1 MHLKGTMK
9 PNVISLFKFCFT
21 LLFGYV
27 LALSAHAAPS
37 ANTAPQGTLV
47 IIGGGL
53 RADNAEVWQR
63 IVTLSGGKGARI
75 AVLASASINPEKSG
89 QSIISKLN
97 QYGAD
102 AFFVPL
108 GVKLPNSNYRK
119 AAEDPAIVAQIKS
132 ASGIY
137 FAGGDQGRI
146 TQALLRPHGST
157 GSHLVGLPQWRRD
170 RRLQRWCGHHEH
182 HHVL

>member
-9 PNVISLFKFCFT
+9 PNAISLYKFCITFI
-21 LLFGYV
+21 LGCV
-27 LALSAHAAPS
+27 LAWSGMPAMAAPS

-146 TQALLRPHGST
+146 TQALLQIGRA
-157 GSHLVGLPQWRRD
+157 
-170 RRLQRWCGHHEH
+170 
-182 HHVL
+182 HV